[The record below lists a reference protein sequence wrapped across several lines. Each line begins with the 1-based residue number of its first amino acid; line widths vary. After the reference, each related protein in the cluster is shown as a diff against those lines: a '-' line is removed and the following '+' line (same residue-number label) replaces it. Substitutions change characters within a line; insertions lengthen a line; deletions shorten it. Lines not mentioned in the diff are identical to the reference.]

1 MFNINDL
8 HNDLHSKVF
17 LLEKIIIKKTG
28 NRYVVLNVSHHN
40 SLAFTTIQCH
50 RSTLLKWKL
59 TEQSSLS
66 TVRGYEFQWLPKF
79 WVWGHCLSLWPVV
92 WNHTQLRRW
101 FWTTVL
107 IHTTALSIQAHR
119 RNNFRLSTGGSLRF
133 VAGGHHDPA
142 PRHMGGH
149 VLNKCSCVESPSL
162 KTAGQ
167 IHAHRRSICPVPGP

>member
-66 TVRGYEFQWLPKF
+66 TVRGYEFQ
-79 WVWGHCLSLWPVV
+79 
-92 WNHTQLRRW
+92 
-101 FWTTVL
+101 
-107 IHTTALSIQAHR
+107 
-119 RNNFRLSTGGSLRF
+119 
-133 VAGGHHDPA
+133 
-142 PRHMGGH
+142 
-149 VLNKCSCVESPSL
+149 
-162 KTAGQ
+162 
-167 IHAHRRSICPVPGP
+167 